1 LTRSAQDTTDRPI
14 TIAVDASRA
23 VLPQPTGTEHYAAQ
37 IIRHLLDLPES
48 ANAHWLLYVRG
59 ECAPSLHENHPL
71 HILPPTAEWRPLAA
85 RSMWT
90 HFSLNREL
98 ARRAPDVLFVP
109 SHVLPWR
116 ANPATL
122 PPSVVTVHDL
132 GYRRFP
138 DAHRPRQRLY
148 LDQTTQYAARHA
160 YSLIAVSEATAAD
173 LQSAYHVPRSR
184 IRVIHEAAT
193 PIAECTPEQLGDLRA
208 RLGLERPYA
217 LFIGT
222 IQPRKNL
229 ERLLQAYALLRSRD
243 SVDFDLVLAGAP
255 GWGSDPIYQEARR
268 LELDGRLHFPGYI
281 AQPDLAALLRGA
293 EQFCYPS
300 LFEGFGLPVLEAQ
313 SVGVPV
319 LTSNN
324 SSLPEIAG
332 DAALLVDPTDV
343 DAIADAML
351 RISRDEA
358 LRSEL
363 IAAGYEN
370 VRRFTWKEAARQTLE
385 VLLDAARS
393 R

>member
-1 LTRSAQDTTDRPI
+1 VTPVAQGSTDRPI
-14 TIAVDASRA
+14 TIAIDASRA
-23 VLPQPTGTEHYAAQ
+23 VVPQTTGTEQYAAQ
-37 IIRHLLDLPES
+37 IIRHLTELPE
-48 ANAHWLLYVRG
+48 AAKHRWLLYTRG
-59 ECAPSLHENHPL
+59 ENAPSLREQHPL
-71 HILPPTAEWRPLAA
+71 HGLAPTAEWRPLPA
-85 RSMWT
+85 RSLWT
-90 HFSLNREL
+90 HISLNRAL
-98 ARRAPDVLFVP
+98 ARHAPDALFVP
-109 SHVLPWR
+109 AHVLPWR
-116 ANPATL
+116 ANPASL

-132 GYRRFP
+132 GYLRFP
-138 DAHRPRQRLY
+138 DAHRPSQRLY
-148 LDQTTQYAARHA
+148 LDQSTRYAARYAH
-160 YSLIAVSEATAAD
+160 SLIAVSEATAGD

-184 IRVIHEAAT
+184 IHVVHEAAT
-193 PIAECTPEQLGDLRA
+193 PIEECTPQQIGEVRA
-208 RLGLERPYA
+208 RLGLERRYA

-229 ERLLQAYALLRSRD
+229 GRLLQAYALLRSHHA
-243 SVDFDLVLAGAP
+243 VDFDLVIAGAP
-255 GWGSDPIYQEARR
+255 GWGSDPIYQEARS
-268 LELDGRLHFPGYI
+268 LGLGDRLHFPGYI
-281 AQPDLAALLRGA
+281 AQTDLAPLLRGA

-332 DAALLVDPTDV
+332 DAALLVDPMDV

-351 RISRDEA
+351 RLSRDEA

-363 IAAGYEN
+363 IAAGYQN
-370 VRRFTWKEAARQTLE
+370 VRRFTWQEAARQTLE